1 MSKPKRIFGT
11 AIVTVLALPLVLAA
25 CSREVSSERKQ
36 TVNPDGSTKTKEK
49 VVTESPSGAITKE
62 EKSKTTPPSNP

>member
-1 MSKPKRIFGT
+1 MSNSKRILGS

-36 TVNPDGSTKTKEK
+36 TMNPDGSTKTKEK
-49 VVTESPSGAITKE
+49 TITESPSGAITKE
-62 EKSKTTPPSNP
+62 ESSKTTPPSNR